1 LFGGGT
7 LVATESNKK
16 KSRAAYRDA
25 LVLKAYRTVSKQLS
39 GKEPNKAIDDL
50 VKLLKADKDLG
61 TDEVDPGE
69 IGLRWEKGKHEGKDE

>member
-1 LFGGGT
+1 MEGD
-7 LVATESNKK
+7 LVTTEPNKT
-16 KSRAAYRDA
+16 KSRAAYRDE
-25 LVLKAYRTVSKQLS
+25 LLKKAYEMVAEQLNSKTP
-39 GKEPNKAIDDL
+39 GKAIDDL